1 MCPYNVCLENRHE
14 HMASHPSSVAENRK
28 WLNNPQRKSLN
39 LRSSSFKVSLIKYI
53 FQQRWIRMQLAS
65 LKRGDTVI
73 KMGVRQL
80 EMRKPYFTCFRVV
93 TICRQTMLTS
103 SLHSGTEGKGLPAGW
118 VTVTRSAKTG
128 ITEEK
133 SLGKLADLWERQ
145 ESTPRQS
152 GNLGLTLWEKPP
164 SLCPKSKT

>member
-14 HMASHPSSVAENRK
+14 HMASHPSSAAENRK

-53 FQQRWIRMQLAS
+53 FQQRWLRMQLAS

-80 EMRKPYFTCFRVV
+80 EMRKSYFTCCRAV
-93 TICRQTMLTS
+93 TIWRQTTLTRR
-103 SLHSGTEGKGLPAGW
+103 GKRTASRLGDRHPLCQN
-118 VTVTRSAKTG
+118 RHYRREELRKTG
-128 ITEEK
+128 WLVRET
-133 SLGKLADLWERQ
+133 GKH
-145 ESTPRQS
+145 
-152 GNLGLTLWEKPP
+152 
-164 SLCPKSKT
+164 SKTVGKPGPHLVGKASLSAPQE